1 MIHFVCY
8 PKKKIETF
16 VDVAKIKIPKN
27 NKEAIDIFKNKI
39 NDSHNKFKGENIIK
53 LNKNGKLIITY
64 QKNLILMKQK
74 KDLESKLE
82 KVNSSQ
88 ARAASTGSSKR
99 ESKQTSSKSRKSR
112 KNRKSKEKFE
122 NLIESESEEEKI
134 NLLPES
140 ELLDIKQKITIP
152 KNKIPI
158 LFSKAIQHLGSIG
171 SVDIIKYY
179 DLIYKTFYYNDVADG
194 FDKDAFISNFLDIT
208 TNIENRLTNGL
219 EALTDIGFN
228 YLNISPILTPDDYDS
243 SGNYVYKSIE
253 I

>member
-1 MIHFVCY
+1 M
-8 PKKKIETF
+8 
-16 VDVAKIKIPKN
+16 
-27 NKEAIDIFKNKI
+27 
-39 NDSHNKFKGENIIK
+39 
-53 LNKNGKLIITY
+53 
-64 QKNLILMKQK
+64 
-74 KDLESKLE
+74 
-82 KVNSSQ
+82 
-88 ARAASTGSSKR
+88 
-99 ESKQTSSKSRKSR
+99 
-112 KNRKSKEKFE
+112 
-122 NLIESESEEEKI
+122 
-134 NLLPES
+134 
-140 ELLDIKQKITIP
+140 
-152 KNKIPI
+152 
-158 LFSKAIQHLGSIG
+158 GSIG